1 VAGPFLGTFGVYTR
15 CATTK
20 GPSVLSSVYLK
31 ADYQCVQTKKL
42 TSGQTARRLGISTQR
57 IHQLAATGQLAFE
70 ETPLGRLFLLD
81 DVDRYQRLRQVRL
94 RRRAKPTK
102 ASGPPAG

>member
-1 VAGPFLGTFGVYTR
+1 
-15 CATTK
+15 
-20 GPSVLSSVYLK
+20 LSSAYLN

-57 IHQLAATGQLAFE
+57 IHQLAAAGQLAFE

-81 DVDRYQRLRQVRL
+81 DVDKYQRLRRIRMRQ
-94 RRRAKPTK
+94 RAKPPAALK
-102 ASGPPAG
+102 PPAG